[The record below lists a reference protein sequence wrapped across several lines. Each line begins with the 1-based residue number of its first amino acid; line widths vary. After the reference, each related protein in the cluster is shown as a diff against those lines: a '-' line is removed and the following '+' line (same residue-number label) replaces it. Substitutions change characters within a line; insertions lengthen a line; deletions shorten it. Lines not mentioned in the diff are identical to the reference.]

1 MIRDYN
7 SRKKDNCPIDGI
19 YLVEFNI
26 YEATI
31 SITNQTKIWLGLTK
45 GTTIIK
51 YCFAQKSRSMTLSY
65 HNIYSPYRIARLS
78 SILSGVQKKKKSNNL

>member
-26 YEATI
+26 YEATV
-31 SITNQTKIWLGLTK
+31 SITNQTKIWLGLAK

-51 YCFAQKSRSMTLSY
+51 
-65 HNIYSPYRIARLS
+65 
-78 SILSGVQKKKKSNNL
+78 

>member
-51 YCFAQKSRSMTLSY
+51 YCFAQKRRSMTLTY
-65 HNIYSPYRIARLS
+65 HNIWSLQDSKTEFNFKWRT
-78 SILSGVQKKKKSNNL
+78 KKEKQ

>member
-7 SRKKDNCPIDGI
+7 SRKKDNFPIDGI

-51 YCFAQKSRSMTLSY
+51 YCFAQKRRSMTLTY
-65 HNIYSPYRIARLS
+65 HNIYGSYRIARLS
-78 SILSGVQKKKKSNNL
+78 LILSGVQKKKSNSS